1 MFNCN
6 RVIRCYQD
14 AYDIRTEI
22 APFQTRGWHLFY
34 RGHANESFKLLPT
47 IGRKKPLF
55 GDMTKCEQAYF
66 HEYKQLVKIEEWERY
81 KPSSLNDDLFLMSI
95 GRHLGL
101 DCRLLDWSA
110 SLDTALFFAAGDEA
124 NSDCDGTLWIMVYKG
139 TIDLGNAKTDPFSF
153 TDFSIIKES
162 HLWLNDVVSS
172 QPLGLSRRL
181 RQNGFFTI
189 TPTENVTTPLNE
201 QNIQNTFFFPI
212 KIKAEAKSDI
222 IKKVPRDEDWLL
234 LNRPSRIADDIKV
247 INSKYFIST

>member
-6 RVIRCYQD
+6 REICCYQD
-14 AYDIRTEI
+14 AYDIRTQL
-22 APFQTRGWHLFY
+22 ASCQTGGWHFLY

-47 IGRKKPLF
+47 IGRKKPIS
-55 GDMTKCEQAYF
+55 GDLAKCEKDSF
-66 HEYKQLVKIEEWERY
+66 HEYKQLVEIENWERY
-81 KPSSLNDDLFLMSI
+81 MPSSLNEDLFLMSI

-101 DCRLLDWSA
+101 DCRLLDWSG
-110 SLDTALFFAAGDEA
+110 SLETALFFAASDEA
-124 NSDCDGTLWIMVYKG
+124 NSDCNGTLWIMAYKG
-139 TIDLGNAKTDPFSF
+139 TIDLENTKTDPFSF

-201 QNIQNTFFFPI
+201 LNIQNTFFFPI
-212 KIKAEAKSDI
+212 TITSEAKSDI
-222 IKKVPRDEDWLL
+222 IENVPKDEDWLL
-234 LNRPSRIADDIKV
+234 LNKESRIADDIKV